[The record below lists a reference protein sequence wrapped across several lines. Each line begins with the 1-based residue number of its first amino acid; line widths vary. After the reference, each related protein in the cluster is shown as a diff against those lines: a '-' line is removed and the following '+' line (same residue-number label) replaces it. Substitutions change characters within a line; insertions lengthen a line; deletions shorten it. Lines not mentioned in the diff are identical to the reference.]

1 MSADII
7 DMPGAALP
15 DRPITEQ
22 EVDRLHSKNFRDLE
36 GRINNCAIMASIA
49 LEMAMPLIFGIEPKH
64 EKAQFAICK
73 AAQMLKQ
80 LQADYQAGLVRRDR
94 SRQRVSPPDNHTGRQ
109 RSHVRRPGLIHQRHV
124 SNERGRQLRRP

>member
-1 MSADII
+1 MSADILTF
-7 DMPGAALP
+7 PGDGLP

-36 GRINNCAIMASIA
+36 GRINDCASMAAIA
-49 LEMAMPLIFGIEPKH
+49 LEMAMPVIVGISPQH

-80 LQADYQAGLVRRDR
+80 LQTDYQAAWHGEIDLDGER
-94 SRQRVSPPDNHTGRQ
+94 SAP
-109 RSHVRRPGLIHQRHV
+109 
-124 SNERGRQLRRP
+124 

>member
-36 GRINNCAIMASIA
+36 GRINNCAIMAAIA
-49 LEMAMPLIFGIEPKH
+49 MDLVIPLIVGIEPEK
-64 EKAQFAICK
+64 EKAQFAIHN

-80 LQADYQAGLVRRDR
+80 LQIDYQAAWHGEIDLD
-94 SRQRVSPPDNHTGRQ
+94 G
-109 RSHVRRPGLIHQRHV
+109 
-124 SNERGRQLRRP
+124 E